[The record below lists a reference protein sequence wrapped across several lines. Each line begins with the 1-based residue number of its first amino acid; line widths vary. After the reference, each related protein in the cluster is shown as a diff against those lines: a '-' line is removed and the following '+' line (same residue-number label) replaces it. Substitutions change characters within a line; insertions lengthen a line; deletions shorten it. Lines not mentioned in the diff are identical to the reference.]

1 MEVIIGLVI
10 LIIVFVLYEKRFLRK
25 RKAILFKH
33 KKTPK
38 KFGASYKLYDGF
50 DYYHFRLKKGETV
63 TIHYEVSVEK
73 GSLKMEWKDA
83 ENSFFQQEFNEDE
96 KGSFTIVT
104 SRRLHSLRLE
114 GIHTK
119 GGCNITIE
127 NSA

>member
-38 KFGASYKLYDGF
+38 KFRASYKLYDCF
-50 DYYHFRLKKGETV
+50 DYYHFQIQKGKTV
-63 TIHYEVSVEK
+63 TIYYDVFVEK
-73 GSLKMEWKDA
+73 GYLKMEWKDA
-83 ENSFFQQEFNEDE
+83 ENSFFQQEFYQDE

-104 SRRLHSLRLE
+104 NRRLHSLRLE

-119 GGCNITIE
+119 GGCNVTIE
-127 NSA
+127 HP

>member
-1 MEVIIGLVI
+1 
-10 LIIVFVLYEKRFLRK
+10 
-25 RKAILFKH
+25 H

-50 DYYHFRLKKGETV
+50 EYYHFRLKKVETV

-104 SRRLHSLRLE
+104 SRRLHSLRLK